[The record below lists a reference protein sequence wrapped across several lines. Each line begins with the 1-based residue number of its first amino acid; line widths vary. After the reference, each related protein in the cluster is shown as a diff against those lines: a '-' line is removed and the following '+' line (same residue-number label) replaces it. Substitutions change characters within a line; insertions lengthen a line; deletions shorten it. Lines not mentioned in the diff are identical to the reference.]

1 MRKLLLLLIVSP
13 LFLAGCIGD
22 LLEFSCEYVE
32 DDHHC
37 YQSVAV
43 QDSDPDGCELVEPE
57 GWPNS
62 NPPKDKCYLLIAE
75 NTGDASVCDKIAGGP
90 GSYTREQCI
99 DNVLAKWGT
108 LNASEDSEEDP
119 NDFGAEEEIIEE
131 EEDSTDEGLSNAEK
145 EDIQTITDALT
156 GKYNELLQQD
166 IDLETDPARKAGL
179 EAYQE
184 FLGDMG
190 DKYDEINANFE
201 TLSEIRRVF
210 IDSYDPGNDIQHM
223 SVSTELDPGLF
234 DKLSERLFGA
244 DPKPTGLERENA
256 DAENSL
262 TIYQVMLERQSEN
275 DYLQQDR
282 LSRLGQEVSSRF
294 RDKVTGQVVDG
305 AKEVAQDLAGTAFI
319 AVDQV
324 GSAIEAF
331 KDEAQ
336 HQMFLGLSRAYNRR
350 REALQRDNP
359 NADPADLHA
368 RAVREVKEDP
378 YRDNTQL
385 AFVKHGNILENQ
397 DCQDDSNPLCIDDRV
412 FWVAMDKTFRYNN
425 K

>member
-1 MRKLLLLLIVSP
+1 MRKFLLLIIISP
-13 LFLAGCIGD
+13 LILSGCIGD
-22 LLEFSCEYVE
+22 LLGFGCEYVE

-43 QDSDPDGCELVEPE
+43 QESDPEGCDLVQPE

-62 NPPKDKCYLLIAE
+62 NPPQDKCYLLIAE
-75 NTGDASVCDKIAGGP
+75 NTGDASVCDNIKGGP

-99 DNVLAKWGT
+99 DAVLARHGT
-108 LNASEDSEEDP
+108 LGPSEDYEED
-119 NDFGAEEEIIEE
+119 EETYEEDEYVEEE
-131 EEDSTDEGLSNAEK
+131 EEDDSGLSNAEK
-145 EDIQTITDALT
+145 EDINTVVDALT
-156 GKYNELLQQD
+156 GKYGELLQAD
-166 IDLETDPARKAGL
+166 IDAETDPARKAGL
-179 EAYQE
+179 EAYQQ

-190 DKYDEINANFE
+190 ETYDEVNATFE

-223 SVSTELDPGLF
+223 SVASELDPGFF
-234 DKLSERLFGA
+234 DQMSERLFGA
-244 DPKPTGLERENA
+244 DPAPTGLDRENA

-262 TIYQVMLERQSEN
+262 AIYAVMLERQSEN

-319 AVDQV
+319 AVDQI
-324 GSAIEAF
+324 GSALEAF
-331 KDEAQ
+331 QDEAQ
-336 HQMFLGLSRAYNRR
+336 HQMFLGLARAYNRR
-350 REALQRDNP
+350 REALERERP
-359 NADPADLHA
+359 NATPEENHA
-368 RAVREVKEDP
+368 AAVAQVKEDP

-425 K
+425 GR